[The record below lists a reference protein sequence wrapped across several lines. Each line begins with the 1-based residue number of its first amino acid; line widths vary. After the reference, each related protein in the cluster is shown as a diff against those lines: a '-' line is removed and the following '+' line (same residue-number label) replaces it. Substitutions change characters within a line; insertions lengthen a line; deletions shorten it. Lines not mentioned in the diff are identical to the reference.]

1 VIPSLLRR
9 LALVVGLF
17 APGLSP
23 PTWGADPLPVVP
35 PIVLP
40 RASLAVTLDGDLSE
54 PAWREA
60 APITRFWDIT
70 FGDNRAPLVETRAFV
85 MYDAKALYVGV
96 VCDDPE
102 PAKIRAP
109 FVERDNVFATQD
121 NVAVFVDTRNDRRA
135 ASEFRVNARGIQ
147 GDAVYND
154 ATQDE
159 DFTPDFYYGTAARI
173 TDRGWQFE
181 MRIPFST
188 LRYPRTDPQSWG
200 IRIWRNYPRTFRHGI
215 FSSPYPAGSN
225 CFVCHLHELRGIT
238 GLPSSGHLVA
248 APYVSG
254 QDVAEAPSP
263 GDPLGEADQEFDA
276 GLDVKW
282 TPGASTALDA
292 TINPDF
298 SQIEA
303 DVAQIA
309 VNSRF
314 ALFYPEKRPF
324 FLEAVDLLKTPIPA
338 VYTRTIT
345 SPRWGGRATGKVGS
359 TSYTLFA
366 AQDRGGGSVVV
377 PGPTESTLAPQ
388 DYRSIVAI
396 GRLRQEFGASF
407 VGLLYTGREIEP
419 DDGGGY
425 NRVFG
430 PDLQWRPNDRDK
442 VTAQFLVS
450 RTETPDRPELDPS
463 WDGRQQS
470 SRALSATWLR
480 QTRTVDTLVRY
491 RDFGDFF
498 RADQGFV
505 PQVGYRDAF
514 LDAGYTF
521 YRDDFFSSLR
531 PYVVGE
537 YAEDRERDPIRER
550 IEPGL
555 VFLGRRNLQGFVGVA
570 FEKLRTSGVLLPV
583 TRVPFRVQVDPGR
596 LVPQVSLSG
605 FGGEDVDLVGVRVGT
620 GADLLLTLSLRPT
633 DHLTLEAVS
642 ELSWLNVDDPGLGSG
657 RLFTAQ
663 VQRLKA
669 TYHFNSRLFVRLI
682 GQYLETDRDP
692 SLYPEPVLSREA
704 SFSGSALLSYRINWQ
719 TAFFLGYGDDREE
732 PEAGGLVRTG
742 RQFFAKISY
751 AFQR

>member
-1 VIPSLLRR
+1 MIPSLLRR

-225 CFVCHLHELRGIT
+225 CFVCHLHELSGIT

-254 QDVAEAPSP
+254 QDVAEAPAP
-263 GDPLGEADQEFDA
+263 GDPLGEGDQE
-276 GLDVKW
+276 
-282 TPGASTALDA
+282 
-292 TINPDF
+292 
-298 SQIEA
+298 
-303 DVAQIA
+303 
-309 VNSRF
+309 
-314 ALFYPEKRPF
+314 
-324 FLEAVDLLKTPIPA
+324 
-338 VYTRTIT
+338 
-345 SPRWGGRATGKVGS
+345 
-359 TSYTLFA
+359 
-366 AQDRGGGSVVV
+366 
-377 PGPTESTLAPQ
+377 
-388 DYRSIVAI
+388 
-396 GRLRQEFGASF
+396 
-407 VGLLYTGREIEP
+407 
-419 DDGGGY
+419 
-425 NRVFG
+425 
-430 PDLQWRPNDRDK
+430 
-442 VTAQFLVS
+442 
-450 RTETPDRPELDPS
+450 
-463 WDGRQQS
+463 
-470 SRALSATWLR
+470 
-480 QTRTVDTLVRY
+480 
-491 RDFGDFF
+491 
-498 RADQGFV
+498 
-505 PQVGYRDAF
+505 
-514 LDAGYTF
+514 
-521 YRDDFFSSLR
+521 
-531 PYVVGE
+531 
-537 YAEDRERDPIRER
+537 
-550 IEPGL
+550 
-555 VFLGRRNLQGFVGVA
+555 
-570 FEKLRTSGVLLPV
+570 
-583 TRVPFRVQVDPGR
+583 
-596 LVPQVSLSG
+596 
-605 FGGEDVDLVGVRVGT
+605 
-620 GADLLLTLSLRPT
+620 
-633 DHLTLEAVS
+633 
-642 ELSWLNVDDPGLGSG
+642 
-657 RLFTAQ
+657 
-663 VQRLKA
+663 
-669 TYHFNSRLFVRLI
+669 
-682 GQYLETDRDP
+682 
-692 SLYPEPVLSREA
+692 
-704 SFSGSALLSYRINWQ
+704 
-719 TAFFLGYGDDREE
+719 
-732 PEAGGLVRTG
+732 
-742 RQFFAKISY
+742 
-751 AFQR
+751 

>member
-1 VIPSLLRR
+1 MSPSVRLRSVLLLG
-9 LALVVGLF
+9 LAALS
-17 APGLSP
+17 APS
-23 PTWGADPLPVVP
+23 WSADPLPVVP
-35 PIVLP
+35 PIALP
-40 RASLAVTLDGDLSE
+40 RASLPVTLDGDLGE

-70 FGDNRAPLVETRAFV
+70 FGDNRPPPVETRAFV
-85 MYDAKALYVGV
+85 MYDAHALYVGV
-96 VCDDPE
+96 ACDDPE

-109 FVERDNVFATQD
+109 FVDRDTVFGTQD
-121 NVAVFVDTRNDRRA
+121 NVAVFLDTRNDRRA
-135 ASEFRVNARGIQ
+135 AFEFRANARGIQ

-159 DFTPDFYYGTAARI
+159 DFTPDFYYATAARI
-173 TDRGWQFE
+173 TDRGWQLE

-200 IRIWRNYPRTFRHGI
+200 IRIWRNYPRSFRHGI

-225 CFVCHLHELRGIT
+225 CFICHLHELRGIA
-238 GLPSSGHLVA
+238 GLPSTSHLVA

-254 QDVAEAPSP
+254 QDVAQAPEP
-263 GDPLGEADQEFDA
+263 GAPLGEGDRELDA

-282 TPGASTALDA
+282 TPGAATALDA

-303 DVAQIA
+303 DVAQVA
-309 VNSRF
+309 VNTRF

-324 FLEAVDLLKTPIPA
+324 FLEGVDLLKTPIPA
-338 VYTRTIT
+338 VYTRTVT
-345 SPRWGGRATGKVGS
+345 SPRWGGRATGKLAR

-388 DYRSIVAI
+388 DYRSLVAI
-396 GRLRQEFGASF
+396 GRLRQEFGDSF
-407 VGLLYTGREIEP
+407 LGLLYTGREIEE

-430 PDLQWRPNDRDK
+430 TDLQWRPNQRDK
-442 VTAQFLVS
+442 VTAQFLLS
-450 RTETPDRPELDPS
+450 RTETPDRPDLDPG
-463 WDGRQQS
+463 WDGRKLS
-470 SRALSATWLR
+470 SRAFVASWLR
-480 QTRTVDTLVRY
+480 QTATVDTLVRY

-498 RADQGFV
+498 RADEGFV
-505 PQVGYRDAF
+505 PQVGYRDGY

-521 YRDDFFSSLR
+521 YRDDFFSQLR
-531 PYVVGE
+531 PYLTVE
-537 YAEDRERDPIRER
+537 YAEDRASDPIRQR
-550 IEPGL
+550 IEPG
-555 VFLGRRNLQGFVGVA
+555 VGFQGRRNLQGFIGVA
-570 FEKLRTSGVLLPV
+570 FEQLRTSGVLLPV
-583 TRVPFRVQVDPGR
+583 NRVPFRVQVDPGR
-596 LVPQVSLSG
+596 LFPQVSLSG
-605 FGGEDVDLVGVRVGT
+605 FAGEDVDLVGVRVGT
-620 GADLLLTLSLRPT
+620 GADLLLTFSFRPT

-642 ELSWLNVDDPGLGSG
+642 QLSWLNVDDASMGAG

-669 TYHFNSRLFVRLI
+669 VYHLNSRLFVRLI
-682 GQYLETDRDP
+682 GQYQETERDQA
-692 SLYPEPVLSREA
+692 LYPSPVAAREA

-732 PEAGGLVRTG
+732 ASAGHLARTG
-742 RQFFAKISY
+742 RQFFVKLSY